1 MRPLLI
7 DWGAL
12 DCQLPQYKKPHQERA
27 MFRSIRTAAAVLAAL
42 ALAGCSDVS
51 GPADPSANPRRN
63 TTPPDATT
71 TSVPDS
77 VTARG
82 LHTIGGG

>member
-1 MRPLLI
+1 
-7 DWGAL
+7 
-12 DCQLPQYKKPHQERA
+12 
-27 MFRSIRTAAAVLAAL
+27 MFRSIRTAAVLAAL

-51 GPADPSANPRRN
+51 GPAEPSAAPRRN